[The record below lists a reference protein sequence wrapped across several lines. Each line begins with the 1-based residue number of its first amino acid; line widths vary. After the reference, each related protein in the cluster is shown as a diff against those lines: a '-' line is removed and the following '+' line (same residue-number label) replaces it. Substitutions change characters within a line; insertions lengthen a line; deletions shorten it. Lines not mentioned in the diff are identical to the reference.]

1 MEKMPGHKQ
10 RGRIVS
16 QERLCEDVYD
26 LWIEEEEIAG
36 NAIPGQFVSVFLRD
50 RSRKLP
56 RPISIC
62 EIGEDKKSFRLVYR
76 ITAKGSGTEE
86 MSTYREGES
95 LELMGPFGNGFALDR
110 EEVMLIAGGIGIP
123 PMLELAKR
131 LPGEKTAVLGYRDA
145 HTFLSEEIGRYAK
158 LHIASEDGSVGYKGN
173 VMELIREKGLRAGT
187 VMACGPTPMLRA
199 VSQYCEEKG
208 IECFLSLEERM
219 ACGIGACLACVCRTR
234 EPDAYSHVHNTRI
247 CKEGPVF
254 SAKEVIL

>member
-1 MEKMPGHKQ
+1 MPKHKQ
-10 RGRIVS
+10 RGRIIA
-16 QERLCEDVYD
+16 QKMLCENVYD
-26 LWIEEEEIAG
+26 LWIEEEEIAK
-36 NAIPGQFVSVFLRD
+36 NAMPGQFVSVFLKD

-131 LPGEKTAVLGYRDA
+131 LPGEKTAVLGYRDGN
-145 HTFLSEEIGRYAK
+145 TFLSGEIGKYAK
-158 LHIASEDGSVGYKGN
+158 LHIASEDGSAGSKGN
-173 VMELIREKGLRAGT
+173 VMDLIREKNLRSRT
-187 VMACGPTPMLRA
+187 VMACGPRAMLKA
-199 VSQYCEEKG
+199 VSEYCMENE

-219 ACGIGACLACVCRTR
+219 ACGIGACLACVCKTG
-234 EPDAYSHVHNTRI
+234 EKDEYSHVHNKRI

-254 SAKEVIL
+254 AAKEVIL

>member
-1 MEKMPGHKQ
+1 M
-10 RGRIVS
+10 
-16 QERLCEDVYD
+16 YD
-26 LWIEEEEIAG
+26 LWIEEEEIAK
-36 NAIPGQFVSVFLRD
+36 NAAPGQFVSVFLRD

-56 RPISIC
+56 RPISVC
-62 EIGEDKKSFRLVYR
+62 EVAGDRKSFRLVYR
-76 ITAKGSGTEE
+76 VTEKGSGTEE
-86 MSTYREGES
+86 MSRCRTGES
-95 LELMGPFGNGFALDR
+95 IELMGPLGRGFELDR
-110 EEVMLIAGGIGIP
+110 REVMLIAGGIGIP

-131 LPGEKTAVLGYRDA
+131 LPGEKTAVLGYRGA
-145 HTFLSEEIGRYAK
+145 HTFLSDEIGRYAK

-173 VMELIREKGLRAGT
+173 VMDLIREKGLRAGT

-199 VSQYCEEKG
+199 VSQYCEEEA

-234 EPDAYSHVHNTRI
+234 EPDAYSHVHNARI